1 MHHIAFLMSIAVSV
15 VPAQTAPLRQ
25 RIVSITPFAIEG
37 VIVGRA
43 SCRGS
48 TWLLTD
54 GPALVEIKLAGRSIE
69 STRVRGLGR
78 NERPWG
84 LACLADSGLWTL
96 ADYRTLVHVSTSGE
110 VTSRASL
117 RQPRLN
123 VFGIGSWLLLQRPPT
138 TEGMSLLV
146 SASVSDV
153 DRAQPWPGPTAVSQV
168 STKTDVPS
176 GLVACGVGHGTLMP
190 CWISKQTSI
199 TVSDGTRARTS
210 IVRPG
215 FIGTN
220 AVDPAAPVWDV
231 AATSTSVLWILTST
245 IGGSDGRRAGG
256 RLTRSNLLG
265 EDLGGADLTP
275 RARVIVSASDTA
287 AVVLTV
293 TGELI
298 EVMTR

>member
-1 MHHIAFLMSIAVSV
+1 MHHIVLFTAIAVSF
-15 VPAQTAPLRQ
+15 VPATTAPLRQ
-25 RIVSITPFAIEG
+25 RIVSATPFAIEG

-54 GPALVEIKLAGRSIE
+54 APALVEIKLAGRSME
-69 STRVRGLGR
+69 STRVRGFGR

-84 LACLADSGLWTL
+84 LACVADSGLWTL
-96 ADYRTLVHVSTSGE
+96 ADYRTLAHVATSGE
-110 VTSRASL
+110 VTSRAPL

-123 VFGIGSWLLLQRPPT
+123 VFGVGSWLLLQRPPT

-146 SASVSDV
+146 SARVSDV
-153 DRAQPWPGPTAVSQV
+153 DRGQPWPGPTAAPQA
-168 STKTDVPS
+168 STKTDLPS
-176 GLVACGVGHGTLMP
+176 ALVACGVGHDTLMP

-199 TVSDGTRARTS
+199 TVSDGTRVRTS
-210 IVRPG
+210 VVRPG
-215 FIGTN
+215 FIGTH

-265 EDLGGADLTP
+265 DDLGGADLAP
-275 RARVIVSASDTA
+275 RARLIVSASDTS

-293 TGELI
+293 TGALV